1 MGIPGF
7 WAIPWCE
14 LQLYFHSHLQRST
27 IFVQHSVYFPFLKS
41 LFVCLQY
48 SWGCVLVD
56 HQNTQSNLGPIG
68 NYVNIGRTNM
78 LDMSFCV
85 VCDVDIETIWNCGIR
100 TIFDGVVL
108 QSTRTRSA
116 MLGPSC
122 PFRDIARMSNINTKT
137 THPVQNLMPVSKML
151 VVVVYLQHWWTD
163 RPCNTEHCTICEY
176 VNIRARAHEGSCGL
190 EGAL

>member
-100 TIFDGVVL
+100 TIFDRVVF
-108 QSTRTRSA
+108 
-116 MLGPSC
+116 GPSFGQIGSLSTVRVL
-122 PFRDIARMSNINTKT
+122 PISFSPTPKVTWSDRRGHLSYAESS
-137 THPVQNLMPVSKML
+137 VELESEVSYCVSSIL
-151 VVVVYLQHWWTD
+151 
-163 RPCNTEHCTICEY
+163 TE
-176 VNIRARAHEGSCGL
+176 L
-190 EGAL
+190 

>member
-1 MGIPGF
+1 MKNPDLTKSMQEFQVSGPYHGVNSNCTFIVTYKGQPSCATF
-7 WAIPWCE
+7 CLLSIS
-14 LQLYFHSHLQRST
+14 QVT
-27 IFVQHSVYFPFLKS
+27 FVY
-41 LFVCLQY
+41 LQY

-56 HQNTQSNLGPIG
+56 HQNTQSNLVPIG

-85 VCDVDIETIWNCGIR
+85 VCNVDIETIWNCGIR

-108 QSTRTRSA
+108 QSTWTWSA

-137 THPVQNLMPVSKML
+137 THPVQNLVPVSKML
-151 VVVVYLQHWWTD
+151 VVVVYLQH
-163 RPCNTEHCTICEY
+163 
-176 VNIRARAHEGSCGL
+176 
-190 EGAL
+190 